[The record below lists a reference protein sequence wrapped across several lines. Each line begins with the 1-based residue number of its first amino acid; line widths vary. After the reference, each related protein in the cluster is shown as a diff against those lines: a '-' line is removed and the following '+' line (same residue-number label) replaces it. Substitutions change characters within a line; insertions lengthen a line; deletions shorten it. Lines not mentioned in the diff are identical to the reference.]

1 MRVGAV
7 VVVYCHARFSKMNS
21 DLKDKIEQFNL
32 GTVVKDILDNHCS
45 EWTMDGGNS
54 WSMG

>member
-1 MRVGAV
+1 MGAV

-32 GTVVKDILDNHCS
+32 RTVVKDILDNHCS